1 MLLISKEISTYSL
14 SDFKNMFKICNFLEK
29 NISLHDHWSMMNGLE
44 IMFNLLENNE
54 KLYIDVITEYL
65 NANTPFKLN
74 GYQQVK
80 KMLEYIGYEK
90 TYKLLNTKDY
100 PSKNIWISLIWE
112 CISEKNITESITN
125 DFKIFTINNL
135 EKTNP
140 IIPNI
145 HLLSI
150 YGKKDTELKTKVI
163 KKIVS
168 TPKLSYNFLE
178 KNHYE
183 KDVNIIMDIFKDNI
197 DTLLNIYINAIEI
210 NNEIDY
216 YGFLFKKLFE
226 INPII
231 WNKYIDIIQ
240 NSSCNDY
247 TQNIIEIIWNCDQ
260 WEKCIDYAFK
270 NLLLNN
276 KYFTFKENAI
286 FLFNKAK
293 NHDSLIRKKQWLI
306 NKLYSNINNI
316 KLCKILID
324 IVILAI
330 PEWKKEFILEFLN
343 INKNF
348 DDFKQINLFSLD
360 EAWSESEIP
369 LILKKIDFLKVIKD
383 SLNGIDF
390 LEHKKYLEDY
400 CHRLVKYKKQVEL
413 QEYLENEDYS

>member
-1 MLLISKEISTYSL
+1 
-14 SDFKNMFKICNFLEK
+14 MFKICNFLEK

-80 KMLEYIGYEK
+80 KLLEYIGYEK

-100 PSKNIWISLIWE
+100 PSKNIWLSLIWE

-145 HLLSI
+145 HMLSI

-163 KKIVS
+163 KKLVS
-168 TPKLSYNFLE
+168 IPKLSYNFLE
-178 KNHYE
+178 NVFYDKE
-183 KDVNIIMDIFKDNI
+183 IDTIIDVFKDDI
-197 DTLLNIYINAIEI
+197 DALLKVYINAIKI
-210 NNEIDY
+210 NNKIDY
-216 YGFLFKKLFE
+216 NGTLFKKIF
-226 INPII
+226 IIKPII
-231 WNKYIDIIQ
+231 WNEYIDIIKKDPF
-240 NSSCNDY
+240 SNDY
-247 TQNIIEIIWNCDQ
+247 KQNVIEIIWNCDQ
-260 WEKCIDYAFK
+260 WKECIDYAFK
-270 NLLLNN
+270 KLFNN
-276 KYFTFKENAI
+276 SIMYFSVKTPAEL
-286 FLFNKAK
+286 LFNKTM
-293 NHDSLIRKKQWLI
+293 NYDNLLRKKKWLL
-306 NKLYSNINNI
+306 NKLHTNIDNI

-324 IVILAI
+324 IVITVM
-330 PEWKKEFILEFLN
+330 PDWKKEFILEFVN
-343 INKNF
+343 MNKKI
-348 DDFKQINLFSLD
+348 DDFKKINLFPLYNS
-360 EAWSESEIP
+360 WSGSQIP
-369 LILKKIDFLKVIKD
+369 LILNKIDFLKTIKD

-400 CHRLVKYKKQVEL
+400 CRRLVKYKKQVEL